1 MTRHVFFLPGDE
13 LLEWNGHSLVGK
25 TYDEVHDVIADSRHE
40 PQVELR
46 VSRASLTPTGP
57 QVDMGRPMLGP
68 EVCLSRQYSRGGV
81 VQPGLPVGQLTAAA
95 RAGNARPA
103 VTISDPLGGTL
114 MLNPNS
120 ASSGAAASLGT
131 RIQVGQSFPSFF
143 RRKSTIYDGM
153 VKSYEI
159 IIKHALKRGM

>member
-1 MTRHVFFLPGDE
+1 MLDGLRHISTNYFFLTGDE

-120 ASSGAAASLGT
+120 ASSGVAASLGT
-131 RIQVGQSFPSFF
+131 RIQVGQSFSIFF
-143 RRKSTIYDGM
+143 
-153 VKSYEI
+153 VC
-159 IIKHALKRGM
+159 ALILILS